1 MKTEEWLTG
10 YLQGFWRRGPFIE
23 MGHRKEGKR
32 SMTKWL
38 SIIAVICMLFIK
50 GAQYQSAR
58 DPFSESAWENGAL
71 SEEQES
77 EKEEAVTLAFVLGN
91 ETVITQENIVDAS
104 MQVQSDP
111 AGSQSYLVLITMDEE
126 GKNAFAAVTA
136 EHIGEAI
143 SIYVNDELI
152 SAPVIQMPIK
162 DGKAVISGNFTMDE
176 AKTLSKM
183 LSPKKPEL
191 P

>member
-1 MKTEEWLTG
+1 MDIADETFPNTDITVDCR
-10 YLQGFWRRGPFIE
+10 YLP
-23 MGHRKEGKR
+23 MYPV
-32 SMTKWL
+32 S
-38 SIIAVICMLFIK
+38 
-50 GAQYQSAR
+50 
-58 DPFSESAWENGAL
+58 
-71 SEEQES
+71 
-77 EKEEAVTLAFVLGN
+77 
-91 ETVITQENIVDAS
+91 IVDAS

-152 SAPVIQMPIK
+152 SAPVIQMPIT

-183 LSPKKPEL
+183 LSPEKPEL
-191 P
+191 S